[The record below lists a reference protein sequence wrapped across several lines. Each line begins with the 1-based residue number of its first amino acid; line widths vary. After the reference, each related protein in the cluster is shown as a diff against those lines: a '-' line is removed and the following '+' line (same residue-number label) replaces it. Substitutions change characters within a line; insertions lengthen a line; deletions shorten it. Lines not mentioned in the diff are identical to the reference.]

1 MKEQWDL
8 SVLYAS
14 EEEFERDLEFAK
26 NEIAE
31 PLAKLEGKL
40 GTEEGFKAYLDLN
53 LKAEKTLSRLAE
65 FTSMRS
71 DLDKKNVPHAEAL
84 AKVENLFNVFGQKS
98 AYAEPEILALG
109 KDYIDAF
116 FAKNPEY
123 KQFDFSYEKLFREQD
138 HVLSAKEERLM
149 ANFGPLT
156 DAGANFY
163 ALLSIA
169 DYVPKTAKLS
179 DGREV
184 PVNQSNWTHLA
195 GELKKQEDRQAV
207 FESLYS
213 Y

>member
-40 GTEEGFKAYLDLN
+40 GTEEGLKAYLDLN

-65 FTSMRS
+65 FASMRS

-84 AKVENLFNVFGQKS
+84 AKIENLFNVFGQKS

-116 FAKNPEY
+116 FAKFEAFVVVDVLVVVNVDFVFVV
-123 KQFDFSYEKLFREQD
+123 FDIFVVVFA
-138 HVLSAKEERLM
+138 VVV
-149 ANFGPLT
+149 FGVV
-156 DAGANFY
+156 D
-163 ALLSIA
+163 
-169 DYVPKTAKLS
+169 V
-179 DGREV
+179 
-184 PVNQSNWTHLA
+184 
-195 GELKKQEDRQAV
+195 V
-207 FESLYS
+207 FEVVVVDVVVACIRVVLVIFVVGHVVVVILVLIIVVVLIFLRYW
-213 Y
+213 YLHKLRFRYY